1 MDFNLRNLDIKI
13 RGNDKKDIFKIF
25 MILILVNV
33 LVTIVVVLFAN
44 VEILKTILLYI
55 MSVVYVGTAVYIIK
69 KENEEVIGKPK
80 ESFENKYD
88 PILTRFIIKNEFVLD
103 NELLNAEIYY
113 LIKKGYVEI
122 DKENN
127 ILRLKDRTQFK
138 QIDALE
144 RIDSDKIKEYSSNE
158 IPSYE
163 SMFIGKILFAFHDE
177 IELNEFRRNQKGNYY
192 LERGEMCKLAME
204 KMLLYEIEK
213 KNMLGQASSN
223 MNFVSIAGILNII
236 TSIMLFMVIGRFNII
251 LLLATVINIA
261 LNAVIIKNE
270 NILSYKYSE
279 DVIKYIDNL
288 LEYVDLLKKGKAIKN
303 TNPVYSEPNINISG
317 FGNQPERFEN
327 DLHNS
332 GFIDNNLNIEANEN
346 NYEDEETTNQRDTDQ
361 ELKFLFGINTS
372 EDLFI

>member
-1 MDFNLRNLDIKI
+1 MNFNIRNLDIKV
-13 RGNDKKDIFKIF
+13 RGNDKKHIFKIF
-25 MILILVNV
+25 MILVLINV
-33 LVTIVVVLFAN
+33 LVTIVVLLFAN

-55 MSVVYVGTAVYIIK
+55 MSIVYVGIVVYIIK
-69 KENEEVIGKPK
+69 KENKVIGKSK

-88 PILTRFIIKNEFVLD
+88 PILTKFIIKNEFILD

-127 ILRLKDRTQFK
+127 VLRLKDRNQFK

-144 RIDSDKIKEYSSNE
+144 RIDSEKIKEYSTNE
-158 IPSYE
+158 VPSYE

-177 IELNEFRRNQKGNYY
+177 IELNEFKRNQKENYY

-213 KNMLGQASSN
+213 KNMLGQKSSN
-223 MNFVSIAGILNII
+223 MNFVSVAGILNII
-236 TSIMLFMVIGRFNII
+236 TSIMLFMVIGRFNVI
-251 LLLATVINIA
+251 LLLATIINIV

-270 NILSYKYSE
+270 NILAYKYSE

-288 LEYVDLLKKGKAIKN
+288 LEYVSILKKGKITKAN
-303 TNPVYSEPNINISG
+303 NPTQEEENINISELT
-317 FGNQPERFEN
+317 NEQERPVY
-327 DLHNS
+327 DLHNVES
-332 GFIDNNLNIEANEN
+332 IENNLNNKIDQN
-346 NYEDEETTNQRDTDQ
+346 NHEDEETTNERDADE